1 MKLIVRFCTGIKRL
15 SHVILTARSSLRLAE
30 YSLSQQ
36 TLEQIFIELVRSS
49 EQAAEGAETAAA
61 RRTQREI
68 KWITHKSIQAY
79 L

>member
-1 MKLIVRFCTGIKRL
+1 MLLHVIIARSRL
-15 SHVILTARSSLRLAE
+15 SLAE

-61 RRTQREI
+61 RRTCS
-68 KWITHKSIQAY
+68 KSNE